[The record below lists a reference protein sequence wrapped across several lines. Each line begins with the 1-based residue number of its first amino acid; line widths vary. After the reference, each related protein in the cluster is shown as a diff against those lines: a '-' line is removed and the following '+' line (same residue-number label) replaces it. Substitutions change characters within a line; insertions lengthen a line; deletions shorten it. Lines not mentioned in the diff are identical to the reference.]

1 MLYSNNLFKN
11 LLQSTMFN
19 INLFIHLGNT
29 FAMDYTDYLVLEK
42 NDQEER
48 NTAAKRRR
56 FETYQSYSS
65 PRMNWSLSNTLTS
78 SSNVSSSEDLEVQ
91 SSDTETY
98 TVSTSGSS
106 GYPNTSGSE
115 SKYEDTERG
124 NATNTFSP
132 LQNGSVSLELE
143 KGNLWNKFYRLGTEM
158 IINRTGRYVCVDSM
172 T

>member
-1 MLYSNNLFKN
+1 
-11 LLQSTMFN
+11 
-19 INLFIHLGNT
+19 
-29 FAMDYTDYLVLEK
+29 MDYTDYIVLEK
-42 NDQEER
+42 SDQEER
-48 NTAAKRRR
+48 NTAAKRQRL
-56 FETYQSYSS
+56 ETYQSYSS
-65 PRMNWSLSNTLTS
+65 PRMNWSLSS
-78 SSNVSSSEDLEVQ
+78 SSNVSSSEEVQ

-115 SKYEDTERG
+115 SKSEDTERG
-124 NATNTFSP
+124 NAINTFSP